1 MTYVTLIFETD
12 TNEDCDTQYD
22 WLHVAVASLE
32 KALKDADS
40 MDDLA
45 AVFKSMIIGGQLSF
59 PSFTH
64 PTEEYRYDGHDN

>member
-1 MTYVTLIFETD
+1 MTKVTLVFETD
-12 TNEDCDTQYD
+12 TDEDCDTQYD

-45 AVFKSMIIGGQLSF
+45 DVFKSMIVGDLRRF
-59 PSFTH
+59 PSFIDS
-64 PTEEYRYDGHDN
+64 TEEYRYDGHDN